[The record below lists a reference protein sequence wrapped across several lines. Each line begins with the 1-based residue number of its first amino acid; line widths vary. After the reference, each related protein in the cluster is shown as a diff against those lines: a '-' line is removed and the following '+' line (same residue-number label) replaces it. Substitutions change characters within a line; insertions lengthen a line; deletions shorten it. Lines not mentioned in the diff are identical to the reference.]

1 MPRCYDCRLQTAH
14 FHSKLSRAQR
24 LGLASVCAIGFASSA
39 NYTNH
44 APMVPALV
52 TRFGFSL
59 AAAGLLTTGIF
70 LTHAAMQIPGGYL
83 ADRFGPKLLLSV
95 ALAVVCLGNIALGF
109 ADGYSQLLFWK
120 IFVGLGTGC
129 CFVAGARYI
138 ATMFADSRLHLAQ
151 GFYGGSVLLGSGFVI
166 FAVPLLS
173 AELGWRGAFFSTAA
187 LAGIAAAF
195 WIMLAPHAPVP
206 ALKST
211 PFAKMLSNLQL
222 WLLGLAQMA
231 SFGLVI
237 VIGVWVTTYLS
248 KSFQLTPAYAGRI
261 GSLVLVIGIAS
272 RPIGGLL
279 VQRWGVRRTMQAG
292 LALNAAAC
300 LNFGLGAGSLPQ
312 ACAGVFLLGLGSG
325 LPYAPIF
332 TRAAALFPSR
342 AGAAMGL
349 VNMLGIVMILTA
361 PPLVGKMVDWS
372 GSFQSSFL
380 ALGAFTVTAL
390 LATFAIH
397 QHESGEPL

>member
-1 MPRCYDCRLQTAH
+1 LQNAQTE
-14 FHSKLSRAQR
+14 SKLSRAQR
-24 LGLASVCAIGFASSA
+24 LGLTSACVIGFAYSA

-44 APMVPALV
+44 APMIPALV
-52 TRFGFSL
+52 AQFGFSL
-59 AAAGLLTTGIF
+59 AAAGLLTTAIF
-70 LTHAAMQIPGGYL
+70 LTHAGMQIPGGYL
-83 ADRFGPKLLLSV
+83 ADRFGPKHVLSI
-95 ALAVVCLGNIALGF
+95 ALAVVCLGNITLGF
-109 ADGYSQLLFWK
+109 AGSYSQLLFWK

-138 ATMFADSRLHLAQ
+138 ATMFASSRLHLAQ

-187 LAGIAAAF
+187 LAGIAAAI

-206 ALKST
+206 AHKPT
-211 PFAKMLSNLQL
+211 PFARMLSNPQL

-248 KSFQLTPAYAGRI
+248 KSFHLTPAYAGRI

-279 VQRWGVRRTMQAG
+279 VPRWGVRRTMQAG

-300 LNFGLGAGSLPQ
+300 LNFGLGRGSLAQ

-325 LPYAPIF
+325 LPYAAIF
-332 TRAAALFPSR
+332 NRAAALFPAR

-361 PPLVGKMVDWS
+361 PPLVGQMVDLS
-372 GSFQSSFL
+372 GTFQSSFL
-380 ALGAFTVTAL
+380 TLGAFTVAAL
-390 LATFAIH
+390 LATFAID
-397 QHESGEPL
+397 QHESSRPL

>member
-1 MPRCYDCRLQTAH
+1 MQTAQIE
-14 FHSKLSRAQR
+14 SKLTPAQC
-24 LGLASVCAIGFASSA
+24 LGLASACAIGFASSA

-44 APMVPALV
+44 APMIPALV
-52 TRFGFSL
+52 AQFGFSL

-70 LTHAAMQIPGGYL
+70 LTHAGVQIPGGYL
-83 ADRFGPKLLLSV
+83 ADRFGPKPVLSI
-95 ALAVVCLGNIALGF
+95 ALAVVCVGNIALGL
-109 ADGYSQLLFWK
+109 AGGYSQLLFWK

-138 ATMFADSRLHLAQ
+138 ATMFAGSRLHLAQ
-151 GFYGGSVLLGSGFVI
+151 GFYGGSVFLGSGFVI

-187 LAGIAAAF
+187 LAGFAAAI
-195 WIMLAPHAPVP
+195 WIVLTPQAPIPVHTPVP
-206 ALKST
+206 LAR
-211 PFAKMLSNLQL
+211 MLSNPQL

-237 VIGVWVTTYLS
+237 VIGVWVSTYLS
-248 KSFQLTPAYAGRI
+248 KSFYLTPAYAGRI
-261 GSLVLVIGIAS
+261 GSLVLVIGIVS

-279 VQRWGVRRTMQAG
+279 VPRFGARLTMQAG

-300 LNFGLGAGSLPQ
+300 LSFGLGGGSLAQSGAGILLLGLGAG
-312 ACAGVFLLGLGSG
+312 
-325 LPYAPIF
+325 LPYAAIF
-332 TRAAALFPSR
+332 NRAAALFPSR

-361 PPLVGKMVDWS
+361 PPLVGHMVDWS

-380 ALGAFTVTAL
+380 TLGAFTGAVL
-390 LATFAIH
+390 LSTFAI
-397 QHESGEPL
+397 EAVVT